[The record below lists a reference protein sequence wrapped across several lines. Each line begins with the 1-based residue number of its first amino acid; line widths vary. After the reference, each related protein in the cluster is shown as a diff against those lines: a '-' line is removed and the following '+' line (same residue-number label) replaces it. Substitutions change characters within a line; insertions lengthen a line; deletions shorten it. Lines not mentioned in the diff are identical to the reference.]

1 MRIWIVNPPAMVNM
15 YFPTAENKPI
25 PDVAT
30 VLVISPKTPSG
41 AKRIMILVIFI
52 ITSKDA
58 EKKFRKTSDLGP
70 VRVSPTPRKM
80 AKKIIPSISP
90 DAVAWKGFKGII
102 SIKVSDIECA
112 SGILKFSPFNPKS
125 IPIPG

>member
-30 VLVISPKTPSG
+30 VLVMSPKTPSG

-58 EKKFRKTSDLGP
+58 EKKFRKKM
-70 VRVSPTPRKM
+70 VS
-80 AKKIIPSISP
+80 KIYHNITDFLRISSYFHTKCP
-90 DAVAWKGFKGII
+90 NF
-102 SIKVSDIECA
+102 
-112 SGILKFSPFNPKS
+112 ILDRIAYF
-125 IPIPG
+125 GY